1 MCRAIEQAYRID
13 EVKDIRDKAMALE
26 AYARQAKNVEAER
39 HASGIRLRAE
49 RKAGQLL
56 KTMAKAKQ
64 RETGGKPKR
73 SHRATVKKLADLG
86 VSKTQSSRWQH
97 LADVPEEKFEQAL
110 ADRTEKPSTGAILR
124 ENAAEPESEAK
135 TVEPEV
141 LWLLDR
147 LRDLE
152 RKYVKRDPIELLGT
166 APHEMRDEVRRIAPV
181 VAGWLNR
188 LSEIAGFDNIIEPAA
203 GVGQLVGNEKET
215 GTVDCSPD
223 GKQVGIANT
232 IAVCRAVAARD
243 PWEAVGP
250 IPEHL
255 RRSAPKR
262 DLKATRSAHDRAR
275 NERSEG

>member
-1 MCRAIEQAYRID
+1 MAALVRYDAMCRAIEQAYRID

-39 HASGIRLRAE
+39 RASGIRLRAE

-56 KTMAKAKQ
+56 KAMAKARQ

-97 LADVPEEKFEQAL
+97 LADVPEEKFELAL
-110 ADRTEKPSTGAILR
+110 ANPKETPSTGAILR
-124 ENAAEPESEAK
+124 ENAAEPASETK

-141 LWLLDR
+141 LSLLDR
-147 LRDLE
+147 LRDFE
-152 RKYVKRDPIELLGT
+152 REYVKRDPIELLET

-203 GVGQLVGNEKET
+203 GVGQLI
-215 GTVDCSPD
+215 DCSPD

-232 IAVCRAVAARD
+232 TAVCPAVAARD

-255 RRSAPKR
+255 RRSAR
-262 DLKATRSAHDRAR
+262 VRAR
-275 NERSEG
+275 NEQSKV

>member
-1 MCRAIEQAYRID
+1 VASLVRYDAMCRAIEQAYRID

-56 KTMAKAKQ
+56 KVMAKAKQ

-97 LADVPEEKFEQAL
+97 LADVPEAKFEQAL
-110 ADRTEKPSTGAILR
+110 ADPKEKPSTGALLR
-124 ENAAEPESEAK
+124 ENAAEAQSGTK

-141 LWLLDR
+141 LGLFDR
-147 LRDLE
+147 LRDFE
-152 RKYVKRDPIELLGT
+152 RKYVERDPIELLET
-166 APHEMRDEVRRIAPV
+166 APHQMRDETRRVASV

-188 LSEIAGFDNIIEPAA
+188 LCESAGFDDTIEAA
-203 GVGQLVGNEKET
+203 TGVGQLVGNEKDT
-215 GTVDCSPD
+215 RTAACSPD

-232 IAVCRAVAARD
+232 TAVCPALAARD
-243 PWEAVGP
+243 PWENVGP
-250 IPEHL
+250 IPEPL
-255 RRSAPKR
+255 RRNQTNA
-262 DLKATRSAHDRAR
+262 
-275 NERSEG
+275 

>member
-1 MCRAIEQAYRID
+1 VAALVRYDAMCRAIEQAYRID
-13 EVKDIRDKAMALE
+13 EVKDIHDKAMALE

-56 KTMAKAKQ
+56 KAMAKAKQ

-135 TVEPEV
+135 TIEPEV

-152 RKYVKRDPIELLGT
+152 RKYVKRAPIELLET
-166 APHEMRDEVRRIAPV
+166 APREMRDEVRRIAPV

-188 LSEIAGFDNIIEPAA
+188 LSETAGFDNIIEPAD
-203 GVGQLVGNEKET
+203 GVGQLIGNEKET
-215 GTVDCSPD
+215 GTADCSPD

-232 IAVCRAVAARD
+232 TAVCPAVAARD

-255 RRSAPKR
+255 RRSAR
-262 DLKATRSAHDRAR
+262 VRAR
-275 NERSEG
+275 NEQSKV